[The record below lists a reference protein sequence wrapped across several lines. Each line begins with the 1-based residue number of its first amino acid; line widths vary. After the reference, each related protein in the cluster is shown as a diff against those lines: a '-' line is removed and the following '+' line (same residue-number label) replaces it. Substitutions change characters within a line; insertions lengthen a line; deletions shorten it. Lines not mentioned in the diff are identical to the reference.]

1 MRDAVGLKLNVL
13 DPVPESELVDEELA
27 PAVSVDVGVRVIDR
41 ERDKLALG
49 VIEEDGVLVAVTD
62 DVGLTLSLDV
72 LVFDGVPELLGVEE
86 ALAPIERDDV
96 GVTVIEDEREGVDE
110 GVCEAVPDLVAVAE
124 PVGVSDAVTEAVGL
138 PVNVGIDVTDGVTDD
153 DGVSLADAP

>member
-1 MRDAVGLKLNVL
+1 
-13 DPVPESELVDEELA
+13 VDEELA

-96 GVTVIEDEREGVDE
+96 GVAVIEDEREEVDE
-110 GVCEAVPDLVAVAE
+110 GVCEAVPEKDTVVE
-124 PVGVSDAVTEAVGL
+124 PVGVPDDDIEAVALTVDVGL
-138 PVNVGIDVTDGVTDD
+138 DE
-153 DGVSLADAP
+153 

>member
-72 LVFDGVPELLGVEE
+72 LVFDGVPEILGVEE

-96 GVTVIEDEREGVDE
+96 GVAVIEDEREEVDE
-110 GVCEAVPDLVAVAE
+110 GVCEAVPEKDTVVE
-124 PVGVSDAVTEAVGL
+124 PVGVPDDDIEAVALTVDVGL
-138 PVNVGIDVTDGVTDD
+138 DE
-153 DGVSLADAP
+153 

>member
-72 LVFDGVPELLGVEE
+72 LVFDGVPELLGVED
-86 ALAPIERDDV
+86 ALAPVERDDV
-96 GVTVIEDEREGVDE
+96 GVAVIEDEREEVDE
-110 GVCEAVPDLVAVAE
+110 GVCEAVPEKDTVVE
-124 PVGVSDAVTEAVGL
+124 PVGVPDDDIEAVALTVDVGL
-138 PVNVGIDVTDGVTDD
+138 DE
-153 DGVSLADAP
+153 

>member
-96 GVTVIEDEREGVDE
+96 GVAVIEDEREEVDD
-110 GVCEAVPDLVAVAE
+110 GVCEAVPEKDTVVE
-124 PVGVSDAVTEAVGL
+124 PVGVPDDDIEAVALTVDVGL
-138 PVNVGIDVTDGVTDD
+138 DE
-153 DGVSLADAP
+153 

>member
-1 MRDAVGLKLNVL
+1 VGVAVRDAVGLKLNVL

-72 LVFDGVPELLGVEE
+72 LVFDGVPELLGVED
-86 ALAPIERDDV
+86 ALAPVERDDV
-96 GVTVIEDEREGVDE
+96 GVAVIEDEREEVDE
-110 GVCEAVPDLVAVAE
+110 GVCEAVPEKDTVVE
-124 PVGVSDAVTEAVGL
+124 PVGVPDDDIEAVALTVDVGL
-138 PVNVGIDVTDGVTDD
+138 DE
-153 DGVSLADAP
+153 

>member
-96 GVTVIEDEREGVDE
+96 GVAVIEDEREEVDE
-110 GVCEAVPDLVAVAE
+110 GVCEAVPEKDTVVE
-124 PVGVSDAVTEAVGL
+124 PVGVPDDDIEAVAL
-138 PVNVGIDVTDGVTDD
+138 TDD
-153 DGVSLADAP
+153 VRLDE

>member
-1 MRDAVGLKLNVL
+1 VGVAVRDAVGLKLNVL

-96 GVTVIEDEREGVDE
+96 GVAVIEDEREEVDE
-110 GVCEAVPDLVAVAE
+110 GVCEAVPEKDTVVE
-124 PVGVSDAVTEAVGL
+124 PVGVPDDDIEAVAL
-138 PVNVGIDVTDGVTDD
+138 TDD
-153 DGVSLADAP
+153 VRLDE

>member
-62 DVGLTLSLDV
+62 DVGLTLTLDV

-96 GVTVIEDEREGVDE
+96 GVAVIEDEREEVDE
-110 GVCEAVPDLVAVAE
+110 GVCEAVPEKDTVVE
-124 PVGVSDAVTEAVGL
+124 PVGVPDDDIEAVALTVDVGL
-138 PVNVGIDVTDGVTDD
+138 DE
-153 DGVSLADAP
+153 